1 MCLENVNFVA
11 EESQSNVQNKML
23 QNKGTEESQSDAQ
36 NKRLQNKKLKFL
48 KSWPQMLRTCPQNL
62 SEIQG

>member
-1 MCLENVNFVA
+1 MCLKNVNFVA
-11 EESQSNVQNKML
+11 K
-23 QNKGTEESQSDAQ
+23 ESQSDAQ